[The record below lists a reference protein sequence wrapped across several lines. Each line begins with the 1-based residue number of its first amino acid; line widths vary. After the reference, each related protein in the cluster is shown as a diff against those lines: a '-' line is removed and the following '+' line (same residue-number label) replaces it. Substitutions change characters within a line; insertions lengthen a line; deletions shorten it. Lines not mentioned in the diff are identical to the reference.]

1 MPTAPLWLALSAAS
15 RSLQGPPAFA
25 LTNWLWLRRA
35 GWHDASP
42 PFPTSISPPHPL
54 CFNWA
59 LSGCLNAGTRHQT
72 QKLGGKYKADKFPSC
87 FDSLLEKRKKY
98 IEYSNLDQ
106 SGSNHKRQ
114 RFFVA
119 VSSAKNKEF
128 KLELNNFLKLL
139 DYSYGPTTAK
149 GTHWGLPV
157 ERFAHPWSRP
167 TITCFSMSMLW
178 HFKAWF

>member
-1 MPTAPLWLALSAAS
+1 MMPPL
-15 RSLQGPPAFA
+15 
-25 LTNWLWLRRA
+25 
-35 GWHDASP
+35 
-42 PFPTSISPPHPL
+42 PFPHPSRPSPL

-59 LSGCLNAGTRHQT
+59 LSGCLNAGKRHQT

-139 DYSYGPTTAK
+139 DYSYGPATAK
-149 GTHWGLPV
+149 ATDPLWPT
-157 ERFAHPWSRP
+157 SRKVCSP
-167 TITCFSMSMLW
+167 LILTNDNMFLNVNALTL
-178 HFKAWF
+178 